1 MNITL
6 EWMTLKFLS
15 SQGGMTTSFRIDD
28 NLKRNI
34 CLAILYKQKDCFT

>member
-15 SQGGMTTSFRIDD
+15 SQGGMTTSFRIYD
-28 NLKRNI
+28 NIKKEHLPGY
-34 CLAILYKQKDCFT
+34 LV

>member
-28 NLKRNI
+28 NI
-34 CLAILYKQKDCFT
+34 KQEYLPDYLV